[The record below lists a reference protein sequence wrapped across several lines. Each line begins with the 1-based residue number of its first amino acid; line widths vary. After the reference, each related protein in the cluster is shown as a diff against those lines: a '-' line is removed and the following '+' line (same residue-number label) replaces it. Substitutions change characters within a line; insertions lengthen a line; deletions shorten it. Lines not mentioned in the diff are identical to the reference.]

1 MADVVVFAPSP
12 VLTVTVENHR
22 DDADIHLHAGG
33 QGVWQ
38 ARMLVTLGASVT
50 MCSVFAGESGQVL
63 RHLIADEGIEVVG
76 VDGSG
81 YNGAYIH
88 DRRSGERVVIAE
100 AASSKLD
107 RHDLDELYGL
117 TIGTSLDAGA
127 VVLSG
132 PTDEETVPADV
143 YRRLASDLRSAQ
155 RPVVAD
161 LSAERLTAA
170 LAGGLTVVK
179 VSDDELLADGRVTGT
194 SRDELI
200 DALHRLHAD
209 GAANVIITRA
219 EDPVLVLA
227 DGAVRELRMPKMEV
241 VDTRGAGDSL
251 TAGVAATLARDGSME
266 EAVQVGVAAGA
277 LNVTRHG
284 LGTGHAEALLKLKKL
299 VTTHTIEAERSHR
312 VTPRELAGRADEE

>member
-1 MADVVVFAPSP
+1 MTDVVVFAPSP
-12 VLTVTVENHR
+12 VLTVTVEDHGDNG
-22 DDADIHLHAGG
+22 DIHLHAGG

-38 ARMLVTLGASVT
+38 ARMLVTLGANVT

-63 RHLIADEGIEVVG
+63 RHLITDEGINVKG

-88 DRRSGERVVIAE
+88 DRRSGERVVIADV
-100 AASSKLD
+100 ASTKLN

-117 TIGTSLDAGA
+117 TISTSLDAQV

-132 PTDEETVPADV
+132 PTDEEAVPADV
-143 YRRLASDLRSAQ
+143 YRRLAADLRSAD
-155 RPVVAD
+155 RRVIAD
-161 LSAERLTAA
+161 LSGDRLSAA

-179 VSDDELLADGRVTGT
+179 VSDEELLADGRASGT
-194 SRDELI
+194 SREELI
-200 DALHRLHAD
+200 DALHRLHAE

-227 DGAVRELRMPKMEV
+227 HGAVRELRMPKMEV

-251 TAGVAATLARDGSME
+251 TAGVAATLARGEPIE

-284 LGTGHAEALLKLKKL
+284 LGTGQAEALHNLRKL
-299 VTTHTIEAERSHR
+299 VRTHEIEPERVQHI
-312 VTPRELAGRADEE
+312 TPRDLAGWMNEE